1 MLNNGK
7 DTLIEFYAPWC
18 GHCKKLTPIF
28 EELGTKLQGEEV
40 SIVKLDATANDVPP
54 QFEVRGF
61 PTLFWLPKDAKDKP
75 VKYDGGREVDDFV
88 KYIAAHASTEL
99 KQFDRSGDAKKVA
112 DKSEL

>member
-1 MLNNGK
+1 M
-7 DTLIEFYAPWC
+7 
-18 GHCKKLTPIF
+18 
-28 EELGTKLQGEEV
+28 QGEEV
-40 SIVKLDATANDVPP
+40 AIVKMDATANDVPP

-61 PTLFWLPKDAKDKP
+61 PTLFWLPKDDKDKP

-99 KQFDRSGDAKKVA
+99 KQFDRSANAKKVS